1 MKISVSNIAW
11 ENKYLN
17 YYLKLIK
24 NLGCSGIEIAP
35 SIIWPEPINRS
46 LEDREDFKNKIKKEG
61 LEITGFHALLF
72 SRPELQLFESAE
84 SREAS
89 INYLLK
95 LIELCHHLGGK
106 QIIFGSPRNRKL
118 HNKKYSICLDQAMED
133 FYKISE
139 FSKKY
144 NIFFCIEPL
153 GPDETDF
160 IKSVDEGGIIV
171 NKVNHKYFKLHLDT
185 KALFATKEN
194 PNDIINKYKNIIQH
208 VHIGDEGLKEPGS
221 INSGH
226 KEIGMALNKINYS
239 NYLSIEMRKPEL
251 DVQKILTRSILFV
264 KDNYKNLYS

>member
-17 YYLKLIK
+17 HYLKLIK
-24 NLGCSGIEIAP
+24 NLGCSGIELAP
-35 SIIWPEPINRS
+35 SIIWSEPINSS
-46 LEDREDFKNKIKKEG
+46 LEDREDFKNKITKEG

-72 SRPELQLFESAE
+72 SHPELQLFKTAE

-89 INYLLK
+89 IKYLFK

-239 NYLSIEMRKPEL
+239 NYLSIEMRKPEH

-264 KDNYKNLYS
+264 KDNYKNLNS